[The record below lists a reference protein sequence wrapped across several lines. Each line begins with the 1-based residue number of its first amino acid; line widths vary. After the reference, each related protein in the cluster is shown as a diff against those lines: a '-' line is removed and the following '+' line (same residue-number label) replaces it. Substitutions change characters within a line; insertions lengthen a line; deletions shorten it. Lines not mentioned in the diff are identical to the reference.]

1 MFHAVTT
8 HLGIDLQ
15 ETGGGGGRLCR
26 HTCLTV
32 GFELHKVKNIR
43 THNNRLQTKNRATIS
58 NSLFCLFSYPYDSYY
73 SAKFP
78 SFGTLGHDEPPH
90 TIEIVYQR
98 FKDVLEMCFC

>member
-26 HTCLTV
+26 HTCLTI

-43 THNNRLQTKNRATIS
+43 THNNRLQTKDRATIS
-58 NSLFCLFSYPYDSYY
+58 FEEFVD
-73 SAKFP
+73 
-78 SFGTLGHDEPPH
+78 
-90 TIEIVYQR
+90 EIVDLYS
-98 FKDVLEMCFC
+98 FIGGSHCMVLSLVSVRP

>member
-1 MFHAVTT
+1 VFHAVTT

-43 THNNRLQTKNRATIS
+43 THNNRLQTNDRATIS
-58 NSLFCLFSYPYDSYY
+58 N
-73 SAKFP
+73 
-78 SFGTLGHDEPPH
+78 
-90 TIEIVYQR
+90 
-98 FKDVLEMCFC
+98 